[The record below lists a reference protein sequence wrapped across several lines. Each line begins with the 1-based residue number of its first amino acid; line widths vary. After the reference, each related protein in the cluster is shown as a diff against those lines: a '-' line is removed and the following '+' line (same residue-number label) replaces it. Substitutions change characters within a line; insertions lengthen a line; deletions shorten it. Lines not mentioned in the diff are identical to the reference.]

1 MVEMLI
7 TGVLGGAALAAGH
20 GAADEVVLDLDA
32 GKQIL
37 SEAQHD
43 QAMAVSRS

>member
-20 GAADEVVLDLDA
+20 GAADEVVLDLDDGRA
-32 GKQIL
+32 DL
-37 SEAQHD
+37 TD
-43 QAMAVSRS
+43 LV